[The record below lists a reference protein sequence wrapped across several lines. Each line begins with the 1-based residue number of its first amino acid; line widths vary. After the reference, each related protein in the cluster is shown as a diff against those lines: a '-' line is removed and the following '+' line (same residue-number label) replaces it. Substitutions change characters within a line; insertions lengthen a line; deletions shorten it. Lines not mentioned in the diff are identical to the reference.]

1 MHPAMVTGGA
11 AATKPE
17 RKAAARLPGGAIATA
32 VAGAAA
38 AFATLAIVEDAATAA
53 TGAAVVACTLL
64 VSEGLLRRLRHE
76 PPAPAPAEP
85 APEPLAEAPAGGP
98 DAPAPVS
105 LPEPAAAG
113 PVAAKLAA
121 LCDYVEKLPDLF
133 AIMKEHTRNVI
144 TDTERASYSF
154 IDNLGEIDRK
164 IKALK
169 EFLLSSQQDISA
181 IDLKSSESDA
191 RNDKLLDQI
200 RRSFAQNSELI
211 ASIIDERSG
220 FSGVVETMRRLHQE
234 LAVIGEI
241 ARRIKL
247 LALNASIEAAR
258 AAQYGAG
265 FAVIAKEIRELSE
278 QTNTATRT
286 LSPLIAAACSSVEA
300 FAADHGV
307 ERRLRAQLDLLETMQ
322 VHLAGLSKT
331 YGEMLAHERA
341 LTAHT
346 GEHGVEIESAICRTL
361 ADLQFQDIVRQQLE
375 GVIGAYDSLHVEIG
389 GAVGAIRG
397 GEGEGRPDPAAVE
410 ALIAEMHDRYV
421 MARQRTSHATANAN
435 ASGEGDGPPVVPG
448 GGSGALA
455 IELF

>member
-1 MHPAMVTGGA
+1 MRGAAVTGGDLA
-11 AATKPE
+11 AEAPL
-17 RKAAARLPGGAIATA
+17 RSVAGRRFFSAGMLATA
-32 VAGAAA
+32 AAGAAL
-38 AFATLAIVEDAATAA
+38 AFTSLALVEDPAVAATAA
-53 TGAAVVACTLL
+53 AVVAATLV
-64 VSEGLLRRLRHE
+64 VSESLCRRPRQRPPASE
-76 PPAPAPAEP
+76 GTPAPAPALAD
-85 APEPLAEAPAGGP
+85 APVATD
-98 DAPAPVS
+98 DAPAP
-105 LPEPAAAG
+105 EAAA
-113 PVAAKLAA
+113 AAAAQEKLEA

-154 IDNLGEIDRK
+154 VDNLGEIDRK
-164 IKALK
+164 IRALK

-191 RNDKLLDQI
+191 RNDELIDQI

-220 FSGVVETMRRLHQE
+220 FSGVVDTMRRLHQE

-278 QTNTATRT
+278 QTNAATRT

-300 FAADHGV
+300 FAADHDV

-322 VHLAGLSKT
+322 THLGGLSKT

-346 GEHGVEIESAICRTL
+346 GEHGAEIESAICRTL

-375 GVIGAYDSLHVEIG
+375 GVIGAYDSLHAAIG
-389 GAVGAIRG
+389 GAVTTVRVG
-397 GEGEGRPDPAAVE
+397 GGDARPDPAAVQ

-421 MARQRTSHATANAN
+421 MARQRTTHAE
-435 ASGEGDGPPVVPG
+435 ASGSADGGPAAAAG
-448 GGSGALA
+448 GLA

>member
-1 MHPAMVTGGA
+1 MRGAAVTGGDLAAEAPLRSVAGRRFFSAGTLATA
-11 AATKPE
+11 AA
-17 RKAAARLPGGAIATA
+17 GA
-32 VAGAAA
+32 GL
-38 AFATLAIVEDAATAA
+38 AFTSLALVEDPAVAATAA
-53 TGAAVVACTLL
+53 AVVAATLV
-64 VSEGLLRRLRHE
+64 VSESLCRRPRQRPPASE
-76 PPAPAPAEP
+76 GTPAPALALAD
-85 APEPLAEAPAGGP
+85 APVATD
-98 DAPAPVS
+98 DAPAP
-105 LPEPAAAG
+105 EAAA
-113 PVAAKLAA
+113 AAAAQEKLEA

-154 IDNLGEIDRK
+154 VDNLGEIDRK
-164 IKALK
+164 IRALK

-181 IDLKSSESDA
+181 IDLRSSESDA
-191 RNDKLLDQI
+191 RNDELIDQI

-220 FSGVVETMRRLHQE
+220 FSGVVDTMRRLHQE

-278 QTNTATRT
+278 QTNAATRT

-300 FAADHGV
+300 FAADHDV

-322 VHLAGLSKT
+322 THLGGLSKT

-346 GEHGVEIESAICRTL
+346 GEHGAEIESAICRTL

-375 GVIGAYDSLHVEIG
+375 GVIGAYDSLHAAIG
-389 GAVGAIRG
+389 GAVTTVRVG
-397 GEGEGRPDPAAVE
+397 GGDARPDPAAVQ

-421 MARQRTSHATANAN
+421 MARQRTTHAE
-435 ASGEGDGPPVVPG
+435 ASGSADGGPAAAAG
-448 GGSGALA
+448 GLA